1 MSTIF
6 EAIRADHEKQR
17 DLISRLVKTKG
28 ASEDRESI
36 YAELKAQLT
45 AHAAAEERFFYN
57 PLIEHDVTQEHAR
70 HSVSEHKELDDFIKD
85 LDSYEMTAPQWLLT
99 AKELKHRLLHHLDE
113 EEKEIFPLA
122 GKVLVDDSKDRLADA
137 YAEDMERHLGGHK
150 QKVTDEIVPSV
161 L

>member
-17 DLISRLVKTKG
+17 ELISKLVETEG
-28 ASEDRESI
+28 ASDDRKAI
-36 YAELKAQLT
+36 YTELRAQLQ

-85 LDSYEMTAPQWLLT
+85 LDSYEMTAPQWLIT
-99 AKELKHRLLHHLDE
+99 ARELAHSLVHHLDE
-113 EEKEIFPLA
+113 EETEIFPVA
-122 GKVLVDDSKDRLADA
+122 GKVLSDSSKNELAAA
-137 YAEDMERHLGGHK
+137 YVADMQRHLSGDK
-150 QKVTDEIVPSV
+150 QKVTEKIVPSV